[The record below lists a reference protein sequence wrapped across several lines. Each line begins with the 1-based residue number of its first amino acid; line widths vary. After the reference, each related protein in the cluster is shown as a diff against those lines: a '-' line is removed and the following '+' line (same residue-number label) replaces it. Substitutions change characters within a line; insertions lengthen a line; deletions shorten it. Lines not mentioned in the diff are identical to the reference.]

1 MLSRNVLRRLAG
13 AAALAAVVSAPE
25 ATATAA
31 DIAGSEGPSGIPQG
45 AGVVCTLNDPF
56 ALAASA
62 ATLPW
67 PSVWLGHFSGGRPY
81 ADGTGRTLVD
91 WRDEKVCFETK
102 AQCDAWIAHLRR
114 SYSDPEG
121 DWTCLFLR

>member
-1 MLSRNVLRRLAG
+1 MASCQTFRLPAG
-13 AAALAAVVSAPE
+13 AAALAGFVSLLA
-25 ATATAA
+25 AAAFAA
-31 DIAGSEGPSGIPQG
+31 DVAEPDYPAAVPEG
-45 AGVVCTLNDPF
+45 AGVVCTLMDPF

-91 WRDEKVCFETK
+91 WRDEKVCFATRAYCE
-102 AQCDAWIAHLRR
+102 AWIAELRR

>member
-1 MLSRNVLRRLAG
+1 MASRQGFWLHARVP
-13 AAALAAVVSAPE
+13 ALATLASLLASA
-25 ATATAA
+25 AFAA
-31 DIAGSEGPSGIPQG
+31 DVAEPEFPPGVPDG
-45 AGVVCTLNDPF
+45 AGIVCTLDDPF
-56 ALAASA
+56 ALAATA

-81 ADGTGRTLVD
+81 SNGTGRTLVD
-91 WRDEKVCFETK
+91 WRDEKVCFASRSVCE
-102 AQCDAWIAHLRR
+102 AWIAALRR